1 MFSSKQR
8 QRLIIKSQVKD
19 IKKVRKK
26 SSFTLQLAIS
36 ELRRELG
43 CLIFRIFDC
52 TPWIL
57 NFKSGVLT
65 PLKILN
71 DVEGA
76 KVDIKAIR

>member
-1 MFSSKQR
+1 MS
-8 QRLIIKSQVKD
+8 
-19 IKKVRKK
+19 
-26 SSFTLQLAIS
+26 
-36 ELRRELG
+36 
-43 CLIFRIFDC
+43 LIFRIFDC